1 MLYVSNAFSL
11 GMLRHPYAQLDV
23 SEVSEAYA
31 VHRLREEPWVS
42 SIGHE
47 ATAQIITRLTGVYI
61 PSHRVALRLD
71 LGDEVLVFQLKLRLP
86 EGKTLS
92 EPELAELIDK
102 QLYSWRLVRVSKVG
116 GKCNGYEGN
125 STKGQDHER

>member
-11 GMLRHPYAQLDV
+11 GMLKHPYAQLDV
-23 SEVSEAYA
+23 SEVSEDYA
-31 VHRLREEPWVS
+31 SHRLREEPWVS

-47 ATAQIITRLTGVYI
+47 ATAQIITKLTGVYV
-61 PSHRVALRLD
+61 PCHRQALRLD

-92 EPELAELIDK
+92 EPELAELLSK

-116 GKCNGYEGN
+116 GKCNGYER
-125 STKGQDHER
+125 SDEKGEDNQR